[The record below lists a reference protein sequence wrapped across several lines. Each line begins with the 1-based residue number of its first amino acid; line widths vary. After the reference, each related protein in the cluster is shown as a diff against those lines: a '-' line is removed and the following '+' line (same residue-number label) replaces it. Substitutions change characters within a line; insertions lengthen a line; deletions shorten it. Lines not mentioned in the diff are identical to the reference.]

1 MAAREDL
8 DGVLQTRK
16 AETIADIVHR
26 ALARADLNAPP
37 AVQGAVI
44 AVGDTLEAYIAVRK
58 VLDTANTDVLLVD
71 PYAGAQ
77 LLTDYAVLASDKVA
91 VRLLADEAEYEASL
105 ITAAQRWAQQLGN
118 YRTLMVRL
126 APAKTLHD
134 RLILVD
140 SATVWMLGQSFNN
153 WRKERTRVWYE
164 RARRQQRARSQCM
177 RMEGGHVFVTA
188 VAADQRRS
196 RPPWPDWTGASKNRS
211 SSS

>member
-1 MAAREDL
+1 MSLTPEELYFELGRLMAEMPELATGPITPEINHWLARAVALVKSSGSLAEAIQLMAAREDL
-8 DGVLQTRK
+8 DGVLQARK

-44 AVGDTLEAYIAVRK
+44 AVGDTLDAYIAVRK

-71 PYAGAQ
+71 PDAGAK

-126 APAKTLHD
+126 APREDA
-134 RLILVD
+134 
-140 SATVWMLGQSFNN
+140 
-153 WRKERTRVWYE
+153 
-164 RARRQQRARSQCM
+164 ARSINP
-177 RMEGGHVFVTA
+177 GG
-188 VAADQRRS
+188 
-196 RPPWPDWTGASKNRS
+196 
-211 SSS
+211 